1 MFNIFSIILS
11 PSARSRFAAHAAA
24 SPPSPPP
31 SSRLRRTDALEVL
44 YTKATSLNGDKLREL
59 SIISAQEK
67 PHLIMITETWFDEH
81 SAANLENYTL
91 LRRDRGTRGGGVCI
105 YVRRDLAATEI
116 GKKQLSSQLLD
127 SNVEQVWR
135 AIKLDHT
142 SVLIG
147 CIYRS
152 ENNAEQGT
160 IDKKIRESIRVAR
173 RAVKDR
179 IYGAFLVAG
188 DFNLRDLEW
197 NEDGSIERSRATSP
211 KNSS

>member
-1 MFNIFSIILS
+1 
-11 PSARSRFAAHAAA
+11 
-24 SPPSPPP
+24 
-31 SSRLRRTDALEVL
+31 
-44 YTKATSLNGDKLREL
+44 
-59 SIISAQEK
+59 
-67 PHLIMITETWFDEH
+67 MITETWFDEL

-91 LRRDRGTRGGGVCI
+91 FRRDRGTRGCGVCI
-105 YVRRDLAATEI
+105 YIRRDLAATDI

-135 AIKLDHT
+135 AIKLDRT
-142 SVLIG
+142 PVLIG

-152 ENNAEQGT
+152 ENNAEQAT
-160 IDKKIRESIRVAR
+160 LDKKIRESIRVAR

-197 NEDGSIERSRATSP
+197 NEDGSIERT
-211 KNSS
+211 KSSNKSKEQFIKLLRGNFIH